1 MAYRRLE
8 QVRLIGARPFP
19 LGEAFGGHIYNIN
32 VSSST
37 TSDPATVEMSI
48 INETGL
54 YNIDKSFLS
63 TLLPYSLYIGD
74 VADRQNQIFLK
85 TLFLY
90 EFNVSQSG
98 ANRTL
103 TVKFK
108 DGSLILDKIQ
118 VLLLNQDASPDNY
131 AGLYKNGVS
140 WRIQKQNFWFLPV
153 ECSNECWTTGAPA
166 WGTNAKNP
174 WVSSH
179 PKSYGQALGTRRVD
193 SNGKPSKVPY
203 IQGSDEANVTNVFH
217 LPAGGAIIIGQE
229 EFKNAPCDLAEVTYT
244 WTHLRATI
252 NNLLGI
258 KTPNASARPDAAS
271 NFNIRKNF
279 TGSLRDV
286 INQWCN
292 LYGYTWKWNFSG
304 DKNGNDSIEFFDL
317 KYPQRPDAIDVVRT
331 KVQSIRERNLG
342 GNNIAITS
350 LNSSASLEGTYNQ
363 DHITSY
369 RKPKKTIEKTK
380 AIDKRVFL
388 TPLTLSH
395 LFPADKF
402 EEISGGRTEDELIIS
417 SVLAKFNKNLRTLY
431 NFRLIATKTNNFTD
445 LSNIETL
452 GKCLGLNIRQNL
464 SNRQKYDLLNTCF
477 SNIQR
482 QRVQDKYGKHSH
494 LAIGTYN
501 QELEDKWTRW
511 EEEIANF
518 IGQYYFVAKPGPD
531 IDNCGPVEGIQQFY
545 NFKRDWSLR
554 AGGNVEE
561 YDAKNIHELPFLEIL
576 RHVDATGEQ
585 IKQEVT
591 ASQASSLTYN
601 LREYAGSEF
610 FLFSRTPSYGFKD
623 SDLEPVLF
631 NKGGEEVLKDL
642 LPSFSPVEGK
652 ASFKLGNLIQD
663 LFPDIYDKLES
674 IEDEAKRP
682 SLLFF
687 PTLERMNLYYGINTS
702 LNGAK
707 YNSNNFYQPPVTSPA
722 NKFNRYEYLDNTN
735 KQNEEEESEC
745 KLLCDLDVFQ
755 DICECPEGD
764 TFKPELVGLTNVYTR
779 WFEISVIHR
788 EKVEYTITYRGGSS
802 TKTEVK
808 LTRKPHYFILP
819 SEAPFSAYL
828 HMDEELRYTQDG
840 IIQHLGALTHGG
852 NAMSYRVNVH
862 EVPSQLDYMEKQ
874 DGQTRPSNE
883 GAGSFNPL
891 LVFPNN
897 QEIGK
902 DPDEPPLHNSNTI
915 TLQEYHN
922 IISNMTQ
929 VDNLAPNE
937 SLSFEMVGQN
947 FTALFPYLDISWGLQ
962 NFNVSYDENGM
973 RISFNYSS
981 RPPTP
986 ISQEALIRQVNGAI
1000 RAF

>member
-8 QVRLIGARPFP
+8 QVRLIGARPFR
-19 LGEAFGGHIYNIN
+19 LGEAFGGHIYNIS
-32 VSSST
+32 VSNST
-37 TSDPATVEMSI
+37 TSDPATVEISV

-63 TLLPYSLYIGD
+63 TLSPYSLYIGD
-74 VADRQNQIFLK
+74 VADPQNQIFLK

-90 EFNVSQSG
+90 EFNISHSG

-118 VLLLNQDASPDNY
+118 VLLLNQDATPNNY
-131 AGLYKNGVS
+131 AGLYKNALS
-140 WRIQKQNFWFLPV
+140 WRIQKQNFWYLPV

-193 SNGKPSKVPY
+193 SNGKPSKGPY
-203 IQGSDEANVTNVFH
+203 IQGSDEANVTNVFNKS
-217 LPAGGAIIIGQE
+217 AGGALIIGQE
-229 EFKNAPCDLAEVTYT
+229 EFKNTPCDLAEVTYT
-244 WTHLRATI
+244 WTHLLATVK
-252 NNLLGI
+252 NLLDI
-258 KTPNASARPDAAS
+258 NTTNASARPDAAS

-292 LYGYTWKWNFSG
+292 LYGYTWKWNFS
-304 DKNGNDSIEFFDL
+304 NDSIEFFDL

-331 KVQSIRERNLG
+331 KVQSIREGNLG
-342 GNNIAITS
+342 GDGYDIAITS

-402 EEISGGRTEDELIIS
+402 QEISGGRTEDELIIS

-452 GKCLGLNIRQNL
+452 GKCLGLNIRENL

-482 QRVQDKYGKHSH
+482 QKVQDKYGKHSH

-501 QELEDKWTRW
+501 QQLEDKWTKW

-518 IGQYYFVAKPGPD
+518 IGQYYFVPKPGAD
-531 IDNCGPVEGIQQFY
+531 IDNCGPFEGIQQFY

-554 AGGNVEE
+554 AGGNAEE

-585 IKQEVT
+585 IKKEVT
-591 ASQASSLTYN
+591 ESQASSLTYN

-623 SDLEPVLF
+623 SDLESVLF

-642 LPSFSPVEGK
+642 LPSFSPLEGK
-652 ASFKLGNLIQD
+652 ASFKLGSLIQD

-682 SLLFF
+682 SFLFF
-687 PTLERMNLYYGINTS
+687 PTLERMNLYYGINTT
-702 LNGAK
+702 LNGAT

-722 NKFNRYEYLDNTN
+722 NKFNKYEHLDNTN

-745 KLLCDLDVFQ
+745 RLLCDLDVFQ

-788 EKVEYTITYRGGSS
+788 EVIRTGNNKS
-802 TKTEVK
+802 VK
-808 LTRKPHYFILP
+808 LIRKPHYFIFP

-874 DGQTRPSNE
+874 DGKTRPSNE

-897 QEIGK
+897 QEISATPG
-902 DPDEPPLHNSNTI
+902 NNNAV
-915 TLQEYHN
+915 TLSQYHN